1 MTNFKFCKQNYVYS
15 VVFVYFIN
23 TQSIVIQTLTKDT
36 ENGWDSGKGQKT
48 ESGFGNERVKELHLL
63 VKEITWLLRNELIL
77 IWKSR
82 VKKKKSL
89 IEDQSLI

>member
-1 MTNFKFCKQNYVYS
+1 MDEMNL
-15 VVFVYFIN
+15 IH
-23 TQSIVIQTLTKDT
+23 
-36 ENGWDSGKGQKT
+36 WDGKGQKT